1 MDIDNKEMMM
11 LRHRYSCSKV
21 KDYLTFN
28 QYVEAMN
35 WKVIA
40 QTRTEKDILSSNKK
54 KYAKRKSNQL
64 RNFSNLSL

>member
-1 MDIDNKEMMM
+1 MMM

-54 KYAKRKSNQL
+54 KYAKRKSN
-64 RNFSNLSL
+64 